1 MKSIAILG
9 AGTWGIALAKM
20 LKNTGKQVTVWSA
33 LPSEIEELKKT
44 NIHPKLPNVKLPLG
58 IDYTADLEEAL
69 NDKDIIMFA
78 VPSVFVRDTAKKCKN
93 YIKDNQIIVDVA
105 KGIESD
111 TLMTLTQVINDEI
124 KNDTV
129 KYAALS
135 GPTHAEEVS
144 LDMPTTIVS
153 ACSDI
158 EVAKLV
164 QDFFSSSFM
173 RVYTNTDIKGI
184 EICGAL
190 KNIIALATGISRG
203 LGYGDN
209 ATAAL
214 ITRGLAELSR
224 LGKSVGCSPYT
235 FSGLTGMG
243 DLIVTCTSLH
253 SRNNNAGFLIGQG
266 LSVNEAVKKVGM
278 VVEGINALPAAVKLA
293 KKYGVDMPIIFAVNE
308 VVNGNESPQ
317 NAVNS
322 LLNRE
327 LKAEVELDFE

>member
-33 LPSEIEELKKT
+33 LPNEIEELKKT

-58 IDYTADLEEAL
+58 IDYTADLEDAL

-224 LGKSVGCSPYT
+224 LGKAVGCSPYT

-293 KKYGVDMPIIFAVNE
+293 KKYSVDMPIIFAVNE

-327 LKAEVELDFE
+327 LKAEAELDFE

>member
-33 LPSEIEELKKT
+33 LPNEIEELKKT

-58 IDYTADLEEAL
+58 IYYTADLEDAL

-224 LGKSVGCSPYT
+224 LGKAVGCSPYT

>member
-33 LPSEIEELKKT
+33 LPNEIEELKKT

-58 IDYTADLEEAL
+58 IDYTADLEDAL

-224 LGKSVGCSPYT
+224 LGKAVGCSPYT

>member
-20 LKNTGKQVTVWSA
+20 LKNTGKDVTVWSA
-33 LPSEIEELKKT
+33 LPNEIEELKRT
-44 NIHPKLPNVKLPLG
+44 NIHPKLPKASLPLG
-58 IDYTADLEEAL
+58 IDYTTDLEYAL
-69 NDKDIIMFA
+69 SDKDIIMFA
-78 VPSVFVRDTAKKCKN
+78 VPSVFVRSTAEKCKP

-111 TLMTLTQVINDEI
+111 TLMTLTEVIDDVLQN
-124 KNDTV
+124 KTV
-129 KYAALS
+129 KYVALS

-153 ACSDI
+153 AC
-158 EVAKLV
+158 ENLETAKLV
-164 QDFFSSSFM
+164 QSFFSSSFM

-190 KNIIALATGISRG
+190 KNIIALATGISHG

-224 LGKSVGCSPYT
+224 LGKAVGCSPYT

-243 DLIVTCTSLH
+243 DLIVTCTSSH

-266 LSVNEAVKKVGM
+266 VPIDEAVKKVGM

-293 KKYGVDMPIIFAVNE
+293 KKYGVDMPIVFAVNE
-308 VVNGNESPQ
+308 VVSGNESPQ
-317 NAVNS
+317 NAVNA

-327 LKAEVELDFE
+327 LKPEVELDFE

>member
-33 LPSEIEELKKT
+33 LPNEIEELKKT

-58 IDYTADLEEAL
+58 IDYTADLEYAL

-224 LGKSVGCSPYT
+224 LGKAVGCSPYT

-266 LSVNEAVKKVGM
+266 LGVNEAVKKVGM